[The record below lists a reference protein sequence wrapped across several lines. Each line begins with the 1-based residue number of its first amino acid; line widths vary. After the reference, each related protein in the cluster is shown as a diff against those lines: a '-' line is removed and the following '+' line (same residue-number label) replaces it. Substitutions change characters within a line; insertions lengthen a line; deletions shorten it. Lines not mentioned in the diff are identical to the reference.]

1 MGWYTEHVVDTGRA
15 PALFALVGFVVTFV
29 VVRSITRRIRARTEA
44 AAATTTGVPGHEPAD
59 DGRRRR
65 GGPSSGTCRSGA
77 STCTT
82 RCGASC
88 SCC

>member
-1 MGWYTEHVVDTGRA
+1 MGWYTEHVVGTGRA

-44 AAATTTGVPGHEPAD
+44 AAATTTEAPGREPAD
-59 DGRRRR
+59 DDRSPSRRPLL
-65 GGPSSGTCRSGA
+65 GDVSIGA

-82 RCGASC
+82 RCG
-88 SCC
+88 